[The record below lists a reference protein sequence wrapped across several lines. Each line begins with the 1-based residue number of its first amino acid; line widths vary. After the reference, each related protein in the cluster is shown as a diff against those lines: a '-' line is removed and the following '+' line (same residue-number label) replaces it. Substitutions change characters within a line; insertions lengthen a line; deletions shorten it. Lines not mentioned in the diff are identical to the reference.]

1 MKTERPVLF
10 RHQLAYGGVT
20 CWVAGHWLSPV
31 SGYFTFTP
39 PLWSDTAAGFGYFSV
54 ASIIDAISNP
64 LMGYISDNFGKTRL
78 GKRFGR
84 RRFFILLGIP

>member
-10 RHQLAYGGVT
+10 RHQLAYGGGNLLGSGALAI
-20 CWVAGHWLSPV
+20 AGIWLL
-31 SGYFTFTP
+31 YFYTTFCGLT
-39 PLWSDTAAGFGYFSV
+39 LLQASAIFSV

-64 LMGYISDNFGKTRL
+64 LMGYISDNFVKTRF

-84 RRFFILLGIP
+84 VRVCFFL